1 MARRQSI
8 GLRDRLTT
16 LLPNSLIRDTA
27 RETGFVKRERKIDPV
42 AFVWS
47 LVLGFACGSERTIAG
62 LRRAFESASGTEVVP
77 SAFYDRFNAALVR
90 CLRTLVGLA
99 IERLTK
105 TSGALGG
112 ALAGFKD
119 LIVTDSSVVRLRD
132 LLAKRF
138 PGCRTNHTK
147 AALKTHVVMGAN
159 RRSVTITSER
169 HNDGKTFRIG
179 QWVKGCLLLFDLG
192 YFRYQLFDNIRRNLG
207 SFISRLKKNANP
219 KIVAVHR
226 KWRGASVPLVGE
238 RLQDVLARLKR
249 EILDVE
255 IEVDF
260 RRRVYGGKR
269 SGATATFRLIGVR
282 DDETGEYHLYITN
295 LPPDRYPPE
304 TVARLYR
311 ARWGIEM
318 LFKSLK
324 SDFHLEDMPSANPHV
339 VEALVY
345 ATVLTWLASQELLA
359 AVRRKLGRDARR
371 ATDRRW
377 TRLLGGYA
385 LLLLRIVVG
394 EPRDVRAIVRLVE
407 PVIIHEAVDPHV
419 HRATLIEIVAN
430 GGLPDHAASLVA

>member
-16 LLPNSLIRDTA
+16 LLPAALVRDTA

-42 AFVWS
+42 AFVWA
-47 LVLGFACGSERTIAG
+47 LILGFACGSERTVAG
-62 LRRAFESASGTEVVP
+62 LRRAFESASGTRVVP

-90 CLRTLVGLA
+90 CLRALVALA
-99 IERLTK
+99 IERLTE
-105 TSGALGG
+105 TSHALGG

-119 LIVTDSSVVRLRD
+119 LIVTDASVIRLRD

-147 AALKTHVVMGAN
+147 AALKMHVVMGAG
-159 RRSVTITSER
+159 RRSVKITSER
-169 HNDGKTFRIG
+169 HNDGKAFRLG
-179 QWVKGCLLLFDLG
+179 PWVQGCLLLFDLG
-192 YFRYQLFDNIRRNLG
+192 YFRYQLFDNIRRNRG
-207 SFISRLKKNANP
+207 FFVSRLKKNANP
-219 KIVAVHR
+219 RIVAVHR

-238 RLQDVLARLKR
+238 RLQDVLARLQR
-249 EILDVE
+249 QVLDVE

-260 RRRVYGGKR
+260 RRRTYGGKR
-269 SGATATFRLIGVR
+269 SGATTTFRLVGVR
-282 DDETGEYHLYITN
+282 DEETREYHLYITN
-295 LPPDRYPPE
+295 LPPGGYPPE

-311 ARWGIEM
+311 ARWSIEL

-324 SDFHLEDMPSANPHV
+324 SDFRVEDLPSANPYV

-345 ATVLTWLASQELLA
+345 AAVLTWLVSQELLG
-359 AVRRKLGRDARR
+359 AVRRRLGQDARR

-394 EPRDVRAIVRLVE
+394 EPRDVATIVRLVE
-407 PVIIHEAVDPHV
+407 PVLLHEAVDPHV
-419 HRATLIEIVAN
+419 QRASLFETVAN
-430 GGLPDHAASLVA
+430 VGLPAHAAALS